1 MKREH
6 VDLFQNFLTPSGVTL
21 LEQTVNALET
31 NCPSL
36 PERETH
42 STVFSPID
50 RYISYVNGSLNRDGN
65 IVISADF
72 LENTRL
78 LINTLRRDIEA
89 VSVPHEED
97 LQLRGE
103 GRALFVEAHFNLIN
117 AARDWMSA
125 VALESSSEI
134 TKIYLLY
141 CRTCLR
147 SLRLL
152 EPLWSSSEKEA
163 IA

>member
-6 VDLFQNFLTPSGVTL
+6 VDLFQNSVNPSGFTL
-21 LEQTVNALET
+21 LEQTVNALEA
-31 NCPSL
+31 NDASL
-36 PERETH
+36 PEEDTR
-42 STVFSPID
+42 STILSSID

-78 LINTLRRDIEA
+78 LINTLRKDIEA
-89 VSVPHEED
+89 ISVPHEED
-97 LQLRGE
+97 IQLK
-103 GRALFVEAHFNLIN
+103 GREKALFVEAHLNLIN

-125 VALESSSEI
+125 VASESSSETI
-134 TKIYLLY
+134 KIYLLY
-141 CRTCLR
+141 CRACLR

-152 EPLWSSSEKEA
+152 EPLWCSSEKEA